1 MSKHDLINGL
11 NDVANYMERA
21 SMANKMKNVELKVRL
36 EEMAADEARH
46 ARELRRL
53 AKGM

>member
-1 MSKHDLINGL
+1 MTKHELVNGL
-11 NDVANYMERA
+11 NEDLAAEL
-21 SMANKMKNVELKVRL
+21 KNVELKVRL
-36 EEMAADEARH
+36 EEMAAAEARH